1 MVYIFIS
8 IYTLSQNVKQ
18 GEVQLKGKCK
28 ETSYILMYKYRYAY
42 DNNTGIDKHVTAS
55 SIA

>member
-18 GEVQLKGKCK
+18 GAVQLKGKCK

>member
-42 DNNTGIDKHVTAS
+42 YNNTGIDKHVTAS